1 MIELHIFP
9 LRVYFEDTDA
19 GGIVYY
25 ANYMKF
31 AERARTE
38 MLRSVGIESGRLMRE
53 DNITL
58 TVKTCH
64 VDYQK
69 PAYLDD
75 TLEVHS
81 NIIKVGGASL
91 HRPDCTKP
99 PRQESGWPVMST
111 RPSPRMPPQRHR
123 VRVPFSAIAD
133 QARKQPAGQRQNNSV
148 RCEDQAQCDGP
159 AHHIHSLHGNRSNR
173 STGRADSPPS
183 VLALAVP
190 GNARSAPNRS
200 PDGGT

>member
-25 ANYMKF
+25 ANYLKV

-38 MLRSVGIESGRLMRE
+38 MLRIEGIESGRLMRE

-64 VDYQK
+64 VDYQR

-81 NIIKVGGASL
+81 SIIKVGGASL
-91 HRPDCTKP
+91 HGEQKIKCNGHELVDIKIKLACMAMDGKP
-99 PRQESGWPVMST
+99 
-111 RPSPRMPPQRHR
+111 
-123 VRVPFSAIAD
+123 
-133 QARKQPAGQRQNNSV
+133 ARLPNK
-148 RCEDQAQCDGP
+148 
-159 AHHIHSLHGNRSNR
+159 LR
-173 STGRADSPPS
+173 STLNTLCS
-183 VLALAVP
+183 
-190 GNARSAPNRS
+190 
-200 PDGGT
+200 T